1 MISLWNKIWR
11 KLIVDELRSFQ
22 RCIRPQEIACNKISV
37 ESIPTVWRYW
47 HGSQNGKRPNM
58 RHVYDKHLLGFVPN
72 QHLEEKIFHTWPPLH
87 EINDAKKK
95 STFSPGCNCL
105 SSWSAVFGFLHGSD
119 IRQAACPTLS
129 NPVQPACTS
138 AYSMLT
144 PLAEKCNQLRKCFA
158 SVSFSLLSVS
168 DFCAVIFQKKMG
180 GWFVLGTILSME
192 KAIIINQEQK
202 AILKFVNVGKQK
214 L

>member
-1 MISLWNKIWR
+1 MISISNKISR
-11 KLIVDELRSFQ
+11 KFIVYELRSFQ

-129 NPVQPACTS
+129 NPVQPCPTLSNPRALPHIQCWPHLPS
-138 AYSMLT
+138 W
-144 PLAEKCNQLRKCFA
+144 EI
-158 SVSFSLLSVS
+158 VSLLLSVS
-168 DFCAVIFQKKMG
+168 NIFCSNFPKNGLLICSWYNSIQG
-180 GWFVLGTILSME
+180 ESHHH
-192 KAIIINQEQK
+192 
-202 AILKFVNVGKQK
+202 
-214 L
+214 

>member
-1 MISLWNKIWR
+1 MISISNKISR
-11 KLIVDELRSFQ
+11 KFIVYELRSFQ

-58 RHVYDKHLLGFVPN
+58 RHVYDKHLLGFVSN

-119 IRQAACPTLS
+119 IRQAAVQPCPTRVHFRIF
-129 NPVQPACTS
+129 NADPTYP
-138 AYSMLT
+138 
-144 PLAEKCNQLRKCFA
+144 AEKLFRFCFL
-158 SVSFSLLSVS
+158 SLIFS
-168 DFCAVIFQKKMG
+168 AVIFQKTG
-180 GWFVLGTILSME
+180 CWFVLGTILSKE

-202 AILKFVNVGKQK
+202 KQFLSLWMLENKNFK
-214 L
+214 LWCGGEVLVEP

>member
-144 PLAEKCNQLRKCFA
+144 PLTQLRNCFA
-158 SVSFSLLSVS
+158 SA
-168 DFCAVIFQKKMG
+168 FC
-180 GWFVLGTILSME
+180 L
-192 KAIIINQEQK
+192 
-202 AILKFVNVGKQK
+202 
-214 L
+214 

>member
-1 MISLWNKIWR
+1 MISISNKISR
-11 KLIVDELRSFQ
+11 KFIVYELRSFQ

-119 IRQAACPTLS
+119 IRQAGCPTLS
-129 NPVQPACTS
+129 NPRALPHIQCRPHLVRNVNT
-138 AYSMLT
+138 
-144 PLAEKCNQLRKCFA
+144 QLRKCFA
-158 SVSFSLLSVS
+158 SVSLSLLSVS
-168 DFCAVIFQKKMG
+168 NFFLQ
-180 GWFVLGTILSME
+180 
-192 KAIIINQEQK
+192 
-202 AILKFVNVGKQK
+202 
-214 L
+214 